1 MTKTV
6 NKSVCRGIAGKRKG
20 KVVGVIIHNDA
31 GSIYATPEH
40 YIKALSAMNN
50 SQLENGFAHYYI
62 NKDTIARVEDTFN
75 KAWHVANGKNLTP
88 VPNESFIG
96 YEVCQS
102 MEASDADF
110 LKAEQVTFKQVA
122 EDLKYYGLKPSKT
135 TIRLHQEFDYTA
147 CPHRSLAL
155 HGKTIKATQQ
165 YFIDQVSKYYNT
177 AKPSDK
183 PSPKP
188 PSKPV
193 SKPSDK
199 PVSKPSD
206 KPPKKPVS
214 KPSPKPSG
222 IARVAQK
229 GKFLPNTT
237 VAIKY
242 DPKVKAVQVA
252 SLGIGESVIYDSYVK
267 SDGYIWVSYIR
278 AGNKKRAYVCARE
291 VKTNKPYGTFL

>member
-1 MTKTV
+1 MTKTI

-20 KVVGVIIHNDA
+20 KVIAVIIHNDA

-40 YIKALSAMNN
+40 YIKSLSVMTD
-50 SQLENGFAHYYI
+50 SQLANGFAHYYI

-102 MEASDADF
+102 MGATDTDF

-165 YFIDQVSKYYNT
+165 YFIDQVSKYYNL
-177 AKPSDK
+177 A
-183 PSPKP
+183 
-188 PSKPV
+188 
-193 SKPSDK
+193 KPSDK
-199 PVSKPSD
+199 PVSKPSP

-214 KPSPKPSG
+214 KPSHKPSG
-222 IARVAQK
+222 IAMVSQK

-252 SLGIGESVIYDSYVK
+252 SLGVGESVIYDSYVK
-267 SDGYIWVSYIR
+267 SDGYLWVSYIR
-278 AGNKKRAYVCARE
+278 HGNKKRAYVCARE